1 MADATDWVLDLSSN
15 PPDIYNSQGTENIHN
30 AFQPPYPSVFWYV
43 NSTDDDVVH
52 DGEMT
57 PHSPAIDH
65 PFPNIFWYS
74 IGDDVTHDGT
84 YMCEPMGACV
94 RCTNLTT
101 INIPQSVK
109 KIGPNMAT
117 NTGLTSVTIASDCE
131 YSSTSFPANCTVNFY
146 PM

>member
-1 MADATDWVLDLSSN
+1 MADAHDWVLDLSSN
-15 PPDIYNSQGTENIHN
+15 PPRIYNSQDPGVRHN
-30 AFQPPYPSVFWYV
+30 ALQQPFPSIFWYI
-43 NSTDDDVVH
+43 NNTGDNITHDGELTYHSALIQPFPYLFWYSTGDDVV
-52 DGEMT
+52 
-57 PHSPAIDH
+57 
-65 PFPNIFWYS
+65 
-74 IGDDVTHDGT
+74 HDGT

-146 PM
+146 PV